1 MIFCFKVCICCIIC
15 TFQPATILL
24 LSFCPNFSLPRSV
37 NIYTPF
43 VFVISTWFHISIFNI
58 STFKLKI
65 CWCIC
70 FFLQFDFLQFYF
82 QHFCSFPWK
91 SVNVF
96 VFVLHQL
103 RFFLNVKLDFSSMN
117 IFSYTGWFAN
127 MWLCCVRE
135 HKKLIKF
142 SSILPPIT
150 FYDTHG
156 LVFD

>member
-58 STFKLKI
+58 FTFKLKI

-70 FFLQFDFLQFYF
+70 FFLQFDFTF
-82 QHFCSFPWK
+82 SFSIFLFFSLK
-91 SVNVF
+91 ICKCICVCITSTSI
-96 VFVLHQL
+96 
-103 RFFLNVKLDFSSMN
+103 FLNVKLDFSLMS
-117 IFSYTGWFAN
+117 IFSYTGWFAK
-127 MWLCCVRE
+127 MWLWCVRE

-150 FYDTHG
+150 FYDTPG